1 MAARRCLAQAE
12 QLRPL
17 LGTPGET
24 RGLCPLQ
31 QSWPGLPPRPRRP
44 TGLGCCQLGWGAGAG
59 CCGVPIPAVPAVGG
73 RRSWSTGLAV
83 PVVPGGAGCWH
94 GCWAAAG
101 SRAAAHCCLC
111 LRQKEGMRLFE
122 GGCCPAAGGSAAR
135 PLRFPSRRTRLREG
149 SSALRD
155 ASLPTGTSPRW
166 ASGFSG
172 GTLQGRAG
180 GSARETKGLS
190 CKFGGRAEETR
201 LCEKL
206 LWPEE
211 LGPPA
216 VVTGSSRGPA
226 PRLVGCSVPRQCPL
240 AGCSGGC

>member
-59 CCGVPIPAVPAVGG
+59 C
-73 RRSWSTGLAV
+73 
-83 PVVPGGAGCWH
+83 WH

-135 PLRFPSRRTRLREG
+135 PLHFPSRRTRLREG